1 MAIQRRVEGRVGAG
15 VLMRLEP
22 TQDIARKITAIGSIT
37 SDESDPTIYI
47 HYFFMGC
54 DWWAAEHDPK
64 TGRMFGF
71 ANRGIPAFAKWGF
84 FSIREMESISVPGGL
99 MGVERELHWTPKPFS
114 ECGAVPEQPT
124 GA

>member
-1 MAIQRRVEGRVGAG
+1 MPVRKRLEGRAGAG

-22 TQDIARKITAIGSIT
+22 PKDIARKTPAVGSIGSG
-37 SDESDPTIYI
+37 ESDPTIYI

-54 DWWAAEHDPK
+54 DWWVAEYDSE

-84 FSIREMESISVPGGL
+84 FSIAELESVSVLGGL
-99 MGVERELHWTPKPFS
+99 MGVERELHWKPIPFS
-114 ECGAVPEQPT
+114 ECGAV
-124 GA
+124 